1 LTRRKHCSYEVAIG
15 ERAVYVRPCGLAT
28 MNNCLAARDF
38 IEEMLQESHGFI
50 VVDLAKCSGMD
61 STFMG
66 VLAGAAAF
74 EKDGRQAGVA
84 VVNAGGRLVKLL
96 ESVGLT
102 ELLLVDDAPFEAPGI
117 EFLTLEDKPGE
128 VERLKLVRSA
138 HNDLIKVSEKNE
150 KVFGPLVRSLEAE
163 MRERGMLEAD

>member
-1 LTRRKHCSYEVAIG
+1 LTGRQQCSYEVAIS
-15 ERAVYVRPCGLAT
+15 ERAVYVRPRGLAT
-28 MNNCLAARDF
+28 MNNCLSVRDF
-38 IEEMLQESHGFI
+38 IEEMLRESHGFI
-50 VVDLAKCSGMD
+50 VVDLATCTGMD

-74 EKDGRQAGVA
+74 EKDDRQAGVA
-84 VVNAGGRLVKLL
+84 VVNAGERLVKLL

-102 ELLLVDDAPFEAPGI
+102 ELILVDEVPFEAPGI

-150 KVFGPLVRSLEAE
+150 KVFGALVRTLEAE
-163 MRERGMLEAD
+163 MRERGMLDVE

>member
-1 LTRRKHCSYEVAIG
+1 MARAQQCSYEVAIG
-15 ERAVYVRPCGLAT
+15 ERAVYVRPRGLAT

-38 IEEMLQESHGFI
+38 IEEMLHESHNFI
-50 VVDLAKCSGMD
+50 VVDLAECTGMD

-74 EKDGRQAGVA
+74 EEDGRQAGVA
-84 VVNAGGRLVKLL
+84 VVNAGGHLVKLL

-102 ELLLVDDAPFEAPGI
+102 ELLLVDRDPFDAPGL

-128 VERLKLVRSA
+128 VERLRLVRSA
-138 HNDLIKVSEKNE
+138 HNELIRVCEKNE
-150 KVFGPLVRSLEAE
+150 RIFGPLVRTLEAE
-163 MRERGMLEAD
+163 MRERGMLEAE